1 MTKSINELNEVL
13 HNTTV
18 EFDLEFVAR
27 LMKVLELANDGVR
40 GDTEQEILI
49 GDYANTLYHEITDRM
64 TPDEFAELEDE
75 GMIEIW

>member
-13 HNTTV
+13 HNTKV

-27 LMKVLELANDGVR
+27 LMKVLELANDGVG
-40 GDTEQEILI
+40 GDTEQETLI
-49 GDYANTLYHEITDRM
+49 GDYANTLYHEITDHM

-75 GMIEIW
+75 GLIEIW